1 MEKSNC
7 KSSLKAW
14 SFVLALAC
22 MLPTSNVSGQTQ
34 STSTAMNVEQA
45 VDFAIKNHPDIKN
58 AELEIAI
65 AQAKINELVSI
76 GLPQLNFSADLNK
89 FVEIPTSFVPAEFF
103 GGEPGSYAPVK
114 FGQPWSSSAGI
125 SASQLLFDGSYL
137 IGIKATKIYAELSK
151 KTAEQL
157 KIEMAVNVT
166 KSYYMV
172 LVIKEKLKQLNGDLS
187 RLDKL
192 RKDTKVLYEK
202 GFVEKVDL
210 DRLDLN
216 YNLFETAI
224 NSTSRML
231 TDGTNL
237 LKFQMGMDLNTQ
249 IELTESIPDAK
260 SFESVV
266 EATAVDYRNRIE
278 YSILETQYTLS
289 ELDLKRYR
297 SQQWPSV
304 VAFGSYSANASR
316 NEFNIFDGGY
326 RWYPTA
332 IVGASFKMPIFGGFK
347 NRYQVNQA
355 KLRLQMVEN
364 GSEKLEQGIEMEYRN
379 AVSNLNKNIEDL
391 KIQQKNRDLAREIV
405 RISKL
410 KYDKGIGSSLEL
422 VDAESSLRESET
434 NYFAALLATAVAK
447 VELEKAMG
455 KYKF

>member
-1 MEKSNC
+1 MENSNC
-7 KSSLKAW
+7 KCSLKAW
-14 SFVLALAC
+14 SMALALVC
-22 MLPTSNVSGQTQ
+22 MLPTGVALGQSQGT
-34 STSTAMNVEQA
+34 STSMNVEQA
-45 VDFAIKNHPDIKN
+45 VAFAIENHPDIKN
-58 AELEIAI
+58 AELEIAV
-65 AQAKINELVSI
+65 AQAKINELVAI

-125 SASQLLFDGSYL
+125 NASQLLFDGSYL
-137 IGIKATKIYAELSK
+137 IGLKATKIYAELSK

-172 LVIKEKLKQLNGDLS
+172 LVIKEKLKQLNGDLV

-210 DRLDLN
+210 DRLDLS
-216 YNLFETAI
+216 YNLFQTAI

-231 TDGTNL
+231 NDVTNL
-237 LKFQMGMDLNTQ
+237 LKFQMGMDVAS
-249 IELTESIPDAK
+249 EVVLTENIPDAA
-260 SFESVV
+260 SFE
-266 EATAVDYRNRIE
+266 AVAETPTMDYRNRIE

-289 ELDLKRYR
+289 QLDLKRYK

-332 IVGASFKMPIFGGFK
+332 IVGASVKMPIFGGLK

-364 GSEKLEQGIEMEYRN
+364 GSEKLEQGIELEYRN
-379 AVSNLNKNIEDL
+379 AVSNFNKNIDDL

-410 KYDKGIGSSLEL
+410 KYDKGVGSSLEL

-434 NYFAALLATAVAK
+434 NYFSALLATAVAK
-447 VELEKAMG
+447 VELEKALG